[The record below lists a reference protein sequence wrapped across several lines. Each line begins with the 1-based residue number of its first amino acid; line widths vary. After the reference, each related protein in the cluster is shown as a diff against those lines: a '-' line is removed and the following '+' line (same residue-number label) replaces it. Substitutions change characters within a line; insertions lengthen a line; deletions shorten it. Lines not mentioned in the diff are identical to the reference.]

1 MTVRVIVA
9 DDHSM
14 VRSGLRALLER
25 EPSISV
31 VGEVAD
37 GRAALQA
44 AKRLR
49 PDVVVMDVTMPE
61 LGGVEGTRA
70 IIAEV
75 PGIRVVG
82 LSMHADKRFV
92 RRMLQA
98 GASAYVLKDAA
109 VGELVAA
116 IGAAVANQ
124 TYLSPAVARI
134 ITEDYVRSMPTADSD
149 LTSSLSPREREVLQ
163 LVAEGHKTKEIATRL
178 SVSTKTIE
186 THRTRIMHKL
196 SAQGVADLTRIAVA
210 DGLVSLD

>member
-1 MTVRVIVA
+1 MRVRVIVA

-49 PDVVVMDVTMPE
+49 PDVVVMDVSMPE

-70 IIAEV
+70 IIGEV
-75 PGIRVVG
+75 PGIKVVG
-82 LSMHADKRFV
+82 LSMHADKRF
-92 RRMLQA
+92 RMLQA

-109 VGELVAA
+109 VGELVSA
-116 IGAAVANQ
+116 INAAVANQ

-134 ITEDYVRSMPTADSD
+134 ITEDYVRSMPTGDSD

-163 LVAEGHKTKEIATRL
+163 LVAEGRKTKEIAARL

-196 SAQGVADLTRIAVA
+196 SARSVADLTRIAVA